1 MDEESK
7 HTNVYYTLHTLPV
20 RMTLLWPI
28 SEILSMETHLFSCPL
43 KSGCDAPYLVPAG
56 AMCVAGFAG
65 RQRQVRSAGIRQ
77 GAGSGG
83 QRGQRQGHSL
93 MVIEVMSLSIT
104 NGGSISDRAR
114 CLSLP
119 PSTSSSTAH
128 LQHVSKDA
136 GIRNRARCD
145 RWVIPFSVYVYSF
158 FIKVETRKISCCLV
172 QCSDRSV
179 NFRDGQ

>member
-1 MDEESK
+1 
-7 HTNVYYTLHTLPV
+7 
-20 RMTLLWPI
+20 
-28 SEILSMETHLFSCPL
+28 
-43 KSGCDAPYLVPAG
+43 
-56 AMCVAGFAG
+56 MCVAGFAG
-65 RQRQVRSAGIRQ
+65 RQRQVGSAGIRQ

-128 LQHVSKDA
+128 LQDVLDLAELLPQHLLL
-136 GIRNRARCD
+136 
-145 RWVIPFSVYVYSF
+145 
-158 FIKVETRKISCCLV
+158 VEAEGRV
-172 QCSDRSV
+172 VRGHGEQ
-179 NFRDGQ
+179 